1 MSGSVK
7 ISSRHSITKVKSLY
21 LLLVLCIGAILT
33 ATHLGAT
40 NGFSSVGRSNLFRV
54 GFSSATFTKVN
65 ENDVMAAL
73 KVWLHMLAK
82 ERGIPTD
89 LRPRLL
95 NGTQA
100 IRESVRDNA
109 VDAVAL
115 NTDEYWKIKDTLDRR
130 ICIVGINEGKPTEEY
145 ILLTHQHS
153 GIRRIADLHNHN
165 LVFFQSPRMSLAS
178 TWMDTVFAQGGF
190 GRTVDFC
197 QVSHVTKLQ
206 DAILPLFFR
215 KIDACVIT
223 RRGFKT
229 MNELNPQISQQLR
242 VIASSPEVVP
252 ALFAFRQTYNDPLR
266 EEIISQLER
275 IISTPAGAQFLTL
288 FQAGSL
294 KALPVSC
301 LDSAFNLL
309 SRHQQLCRETKVFKT
324 GSVGTKPRKKGAK

>member
-7 ISSRHSITKVKSLY
+7 IRSRQRIKKVKRLY
-21 LLLVLCIGAILT
+21 LLLVLCISAILT
-33 ATHLGAT
+33 VTHWGAT
-40 NGFSSVGRSNLFRV
+40 KGFSGDDKPNLFRV

-73 KVWLHMLAK
+73 KVWLSMLAK

-100 IRESVRDNA
+100 IRESVRGNV

-130 ICIVGINEGKPTEEY
+130 ICIVGINEGRPTEEY

-153 GIRRIADLHNHN
+153 GIRRTADLHGRS

-178 TWMDTVFAQGGF
+178 VWMDTILVQGGF
-190 GRTVDFC
+190 GRTVEFC
-197 QVSHVTKLQ
+197 HVTHVTKLQ

-215 KIDACVIT
+215 KTDACVVT

-229 MNELNPQISQQLR
+229 MNELNPQIRQQLR

-252 ALFAFRQTYNDPLR
+252 SLFAFRQTYDDPLR
-266 EEIISQLER
+266 GEIISQLEK
-275 IISTPAGAQFLTL
+275 IISTPAGAQFLIL

-294 KALPVSC
+294 KALPISC

-309 SRHQQLCRETKVFKT
+309 SKHQQLCGKTKVFKT
-324 GSVGTKPRKKGAK
+324 GGAGARPRKRGAE

>member
-1 MSGSVK
+1 MC
-7 ISSRHSITKVKSLY
+7 LP
-21 LLLVLCIGAILT
+21 LVLCFGATLT
-33 ATHLGAT
+33 ASLLGAT
-40 NGFSSVGRSNLFRV
+40 IGFSSVSGPSLFRV

-73 KVWLHMLAK
+73 KVWLRMLSK
-82 ERGIPTD
+82 ERNIPTD
-89 LRPRLL
+89 LQPRLL
-95 NGTQA
+95 NSLQA
-100 IRESVRDNA
+100 IRESVRGNA

-115 NTDEYWKIKDTLDRR
+115 NTDEYWKIKDTLDKR

-153 GIRRIADLHNHN
+153 GIRRIADLHNHS

-178 TWMDTVFAQGGF
+178 AWMDTVFAQGGF

-197 QVSHVTKLQ
+197 QVTHVNKLQ

-215 KIDACVIT
+215 KIDACVVT

-242 VIASSPEVVP
+242 IIASSPEVVP
-252 ALFAFRQTYNDPLR
+252 SLFAFRQTYNDPLR
-266 EEIISQLER
+266 QEIIAQLEK
-275 IISTPAGAQFLTL
+275 IISTPAGAQFLIL

-309 SRHQQLCRETKVFKT
+309 SRHQQFCRQTKMFKT
-324 GSVGTKPRKKGAK
+324 GSVDATPRKRGAK